1 MRPNWSIPALVV
13 LALLASACASAA
25 PPPPTPTPTA
35 RALTSVSI
43 SVASPAV
50 SGLPLYVAVQE
61 GFFTARG
68 VDMTPMTMA
77 ANVGQTA
84 LMKGEIQF
92 LSSPTDAITGAANGL
107 PFKIVYSAWERAP
120 WTLVGKTELAT
131 MADVRGKTIG
141 TNRPGTAPYSYLDA
155 GLRKA
160 GLSPADVSILYLTA
174 TQDDYAALLAG
185 QIDAGVLSPPF
196 DLQAEAQGF
205 HEIAFLGNDL
215 QVPYIGLA
223 TSSVYLQEHRDVVV
237 DVVGGMLDAE
247 DWIRAHRDG
256 AAQHIQQYLN
266 VSPAIA
272 QAAYDKMVGSLS
284 TTGETDPEG
293 IAQQVAI
300 VSTALNRSVDL
311 KPTDAVDFGPLHEAL
326 KARTPG

>member
-1 MRPNWSIPALVV
+1 MRRTSSMWALVA
-13 LALLASACASAA
+13 LALMAIACAA
-25 PPPPTPTPTA
+25 PPPAPTPVATA
-35 RALTSVSI
+35 RPLTSVSI

-61 GFFTARG
+61 GFLKARG

-107 PFKIVYSAWERAP
+107 PFKIIYSAWERAP
-120 WTLVGKTELAT
+120 WTLVGKAELAT

-160 GLSPADVSILYLTA
+160 GMTVSDVSVLYLTA

-205 HEIAFLGNDL
+205 HEVAFLGNEL

-223 TSSVYLQEHRDVVV
+223 TSSDYLQEHRDVVV
-237 DVVGGMLDAE
+237 NVVGGMLDAE
-247 DWIRAHRDG
+247 DWIRAHPDG

-266 VSPAIA
+266 VSPEIA
-272 QAAYDKMVGSLS
+272 KAAYDKMVGSLS
-284 TTGETDPEG
+284 KTGETQPEG

-311 KPTDAVDFGPLHEAL
+311 NPSDAVDFGPLHEAL
-326 KARTPG
+326 KGRTPG